1 MPKRGKLLTPFEMGK
16 IAGLQHCVKSVSK
29 IVEALARSYNCV
41 ANYIKREGP
50 YKHGGGYPEKLNE
63 RAKRQIIR
71 ALTVRDPPSL
81 SKLISELKLEVSKET
96 VRKFIQN
103 DGYKYINCLKAPA
116 LTASHKSKRLDWA
129 KRTLND
135 ITGGELDIKKI
146 TFSDEKRFLLDGPDC
161 TRYYWAKD
169 TTERKIY
176 GKKVFTKGVMIWA
189 GIGYNGSTSLFICE
203 QSVDS
208 EYYQKILSDCYFPY
222 HQSDYI
228 LMQDNATPHVSAS
241 TKLFLERHGIRIL
254 EWPACS
260 PDCNPIENLWGIIV
274 RRVYEGGKC
283 YQTVEELEKAILA
296 VWDNIRIEEIQ
307 KLVLS
312 FPKRLVEVIASQGAA
327 LTSY

>member
-16 IAGLQHCVKSVSK
+16 IAGLQQCGKSVSE
-29 IVEALARSYNCV
+29 IAEALGRSYNCV

-103 DGYKYINCLKAPA
+103 DGYKYINCVKAQA
-116 LTASHKSKRLDWA
+116 LTAIHKSKRLDWA

-176 GKKVFTKGVMIWA
+176 GKKVFTKGVMIWG

-228 LMQDNATPHVSAS
+228 LMQDNATPRLSINETFFGTTWYQNFGV
-241 TKLFLERHGIRIL
+241 
-254 EWPACS
+254 AC
-260 PDCNPIENLWGIIV
+260 L
-274 RRVYEGGKC
+274 
-283 YQTVEELEKAILA
+283 
-296 VWDNIRIEEIQ
+296 
-307 KLVLS
+307 
-312 FPKRLVEVIASQGAA
+312 
-327 LTSY
+327 LT